1 MSATCA
7 IQFNHVGISVPDA
20 EAAVEWYTTVFGM
33 TVTRTTQCVEPD
45 PDKGD
50 ETPMHKRRWTPVM
63 FIGAIFHLVS

>member
-33 TVTRTTQCVEPD
+33 KVIRTTLTAEPD
-45 PDKGD
+45 PDEGD
-50 ETPMHKRRWTPVM
+50 ETPMHKRR
-63 FIGAIFHLVS
+63 